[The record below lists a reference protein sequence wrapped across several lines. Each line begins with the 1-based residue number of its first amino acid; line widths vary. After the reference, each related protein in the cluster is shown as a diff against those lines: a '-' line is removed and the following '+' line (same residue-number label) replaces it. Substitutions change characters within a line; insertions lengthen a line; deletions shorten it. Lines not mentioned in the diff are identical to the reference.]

1 MSSNT
6 PQTDVKAAPLAAQI
20 SVPQSKSDP
29 SAVKVEE
36 IPLPPVE
43 MWAELDNSAPPP
55 VASASG
61 AAEKPNRTEEQPAPF
76 EELEFIESDHQ
87 RVIPLNHPFRLN
99 GKKITHI
106 TVRRLRMGE
115 VDALV
120 KKTAKGGMTTFDVYA
135 EMTGLSAS
143 VLRGLIDEDGDA
155 VTDAAFDF
163 LPRMFRPDAASS
175 AS

>member
-6 PQTDVKAAPLAAQI
+6 HQTTPKAPLVAQV

-43 MWAELDNSAPPP
+43 MWAELDNSPPPP
-55 VASASG
+55 VASASR
-61 AAEKPNRTEEQPAPF
+61 ASEEPSRNEEQPAPF

-87 RVIPLNHPFRLN
+87 RVISLKHPFRLD
-99 GKKITHI
+99 GKKITHVA
-106 TVRRLRMGE
+106 VRRLRMGE

-155 VTDAAFDF
+155 VTDAAYDF
-163 LPRMFRPDAASS
+163 LPRMFRPEVAPS

>member
-6 PQTDVKAAPLAAQI
+6 DQTEVKTAPKAARI

-43 MWAELDNSAPPP
+43 MWAELDNTAPPAISNTREP
-55 VASASG
+55 EDPG
-61 AAEKPNRTEEQPAPF
+61 RTEEPPGPF

-120 KKTAKGGMTTFDVYA
+120 KKTATGGMTTFDVYA
-135 EMTGLSAS
+135 EMTGLSACLLYTS
-143 VLRGLIDEDGDA
+143 PS
-155 VTDAAFDF
+155 
-163 LPRMFRPDAASS
+163 PRDKRQSRMPSS
-175 AS
+175 A